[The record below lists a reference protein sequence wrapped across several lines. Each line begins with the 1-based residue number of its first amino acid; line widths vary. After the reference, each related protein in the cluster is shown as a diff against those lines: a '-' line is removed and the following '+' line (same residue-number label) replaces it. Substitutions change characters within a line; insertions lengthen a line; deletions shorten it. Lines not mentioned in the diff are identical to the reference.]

1 MDLLN
6 IGTIYA
12 NFQDLWNKFS
22 FLFGQLCDKK
32 TCASVVMEIGNK
44 VVWAGGGMG
53 RSHQAESALFVG
65 VCVCRVC
72 GTEGGLGGHDQA
84 SNVALAGKYL

>member
-32 TCASVVMEIGNK
+32 TYAFVVMGIGNK

-53 RSHQAESALFVG
+53 RGHQAESALFIG
-65 VCVCRVC
+65 VCAVFVGRR
-72 GTEGGLGGHDQA
+72 GGWVGMIRHQML
-84 SNVALAGKYL
+84 L